1 MNTPIHEFL
10 EKYTNT
16 SALRLHMPGHNGEI
30 PHDITEIEG
39 ADSLFDTKPD
49 SSGIIA
55 KSERNAAEL
64 FSSDRTCYS
73 CAGSTLGIQAALA
86 LLKAKG
92 CKTIAASRYSH
103 KSLISAAAL
112 LRLNIKWLY
121 PEEYLR
127 ADVDFSKEALEGAD
141 AIFMTNIDY
150 LGGTCRIPKTEL
162 PVVVDNAHG
171 AYLKFVDKNKFGD
184 KYLHPTEFGIP
195 LIAVDSAHKT
205 LPVLTGGAYLHF
217 TGGTDHS
224 RAKEMMAM
232 FGSSSPSYLILESLD
247 KCNKLLSDRPDL
259 VNHAC
264 ESVAQLK
271 KQLASYEIPILES
284 DPLRVVVK
292 AWEYGYNGFNY
303 SDKLRANGVECEMS
317 DRNHVVLLFSAATTH
332 KDCERA
338 LTAMTLIQKKK
349 PIFEAKYP
357 VVKLKA
363 ALPLYDAMFMPQKKV
378 PLAKAVGYVCGE
390 IKAPC
395 PPCIPVVM
403 PGEIISDEAAEALRL
418 YNVKEISVITKVR

>member
-1 MNTPIHEFL
+1 MTTPICDFL

-16 SALRLHMPGHNGEI
+16 AALRLHMPGHNGEN

-39 ADSLFDTKPD
+39 ADSLFDTTPE

-55 KSERNAAEL
+55 KSERNATEL
-64 FSSDRTCYS
+64 FGTDRTCYS
-73 CAGSTLGIQAALA
+73 CGGSTLSIQAALA
-86 LLKAKG
+86 MLKAQG
-92 CKTIAASRYSH
+92 CRTIAASRYSH

-112 LRLNIKWLY
+112 LRMNIKWLY

-127 ADVDFSKEALEGAD
+127 ADVDLSPEALEGAD
-141 AIFMTNIDY
+141 CLFITNIDY
-150 LGGTCRIPKTEL
+150 LGGTCRIPNTKL
-162 PVVVDNAHG
+162 PVVIDNAHG
-171 AYLKFVDKNKFGD
+171 AYLKFVDKERFGN

-195 LIAVDSAHKT
+195 AMVAESAHKT

-217 TGGTDHS
+217 TGGADHT

-247 KCNKLLSDRPDL
+247 KCNKLLDERKEI

-264 ESVAQLK
+264 EAVAQLK
-271 KQLASYEIPILES
+271 TKLESFEIPILES

-303 SDKLRANGVECEMS
+303 SDKLRANGVECELA
-317 DRNHVVLLFSAATTH
+317 DRNHVVLLFSATSTL

-349 PIFEAKYP
+349 PIFKAQYP
-357 VVKLKA
+357 VVKPKA
-363 ALPLYDAMFMPQKKV
+363 ALPLFDAMFMPQKKV
-378 PLAKAVGYVCGE
+378 PLAKAVGYVCGG

-418 YNVKEISVITKVR
+418 YNVKEVSVITKVR